1 MIRKQTFD
9 NGLTLVT
16 ERMPHVRSVAIGVW
30 LVRGSRHESPL
41 EAGIAHFIE
50 HMVFK
55 GTAHRS
61 QAQIAEELDSI
72 GGHSDAFTT
81 QEYAGFQAVVVDEHV
96 PRAIDLLSDLVLSPA
111 FDAEELE
118 RERKVILEEIKM
130 VEDTPEDLV
139 HEIFTESFWPN
150 HPLGRP
156 IVGSTDTVVSL
167 KRSDLISFFQK
178 TYVPSN
184 LVIAAAGHLEHEA
197 FAELVHKR
205 FQDLKTPPDDMI
217 ETAPQEHPSVVAK
230 EKDLEQVHLL
240 LGTVAPPQ
248 AHHDRYAAYLLN
260 AILGGNLS
268 SRLFQAIREERGL
281 AYSVYSS
288 LSAFRDCGC
297 FNIYAGT
304 ASENIGKVV
313 GLVLDEIKR
322 IKTEPVTAAEL
333 QRSQEQ
339 FKGSILLGLE
349 SSAARM
355 SRLARQEIYFDQ
367 MIPVDQIVDALE
379 AVTHEDI
386 LRLADQFFDQRSLAL
401 SIVGKLGDKRNIP
414 ETLVA

>member
-16 ERMPHVRSVAIGVW
+16 ERMPHVRSVAIGIW
-30 LVRGSRHESPL
+30 LGRGSRHESPRD
-41 EAGIAHFIE
+41 AGIAHFIE

-55 GTAHRS
+55 GTEHRS
-61 QAQIAEELDSI
+61 QAQIAEELDAI
-72 GGHSDAFTT
+72 GGQSDAFTT

-96 PRAIDLLSDLVLSPA
+96 PRALDLLSDIVLSPA

-118 RERKVILEEIKM
+118 RERKVIVEEIKM

-156 IVGSTDTVVSL
+156 IVGSTETVEAL
-167 KRSDLISFFQK
+167 GRTDLLGFFRK
-178 TYVPSN
+178 TYAPSN

-197 FAELVHKR
+197 FAELVQKHFR
-205 FQDLKTPPDDMI
+205 DLETPPDGMI
-217 ETAPQEHPSVVAK
+217 ETPPREHPSVVAR
-230 EKDLEQVHLL
+230 EKDLEQAHIL

-248 AHHDRYAAYLLN
+248 AHRDRYAAYLLN

-268 SRLFQAIREERGL
+268 SRLFQVIREERGL

-297 FNIYAGT
+297 FNVYAGT
-304 ASENIGKVV
+304 GPENVGEVV
-313 GLVLDEIKR
+313 ELVLEEIRR
-322 IKTEPVTAAEL
+322 IKTEPVSAEEL
-333 QRSQEQ
+333 RRSQDHL
-339 FKGSILLGLE
+339 KGSILLGLE

-355 SRLARQEIYFDQ
+355 SRLARHQMYFDR
-367 MIPVDQIVDALE
+367 IIKVDEILAALE
-379 AVTHEDI
+379 AVTPEDVS
-386 LRLADQFFDQRSLAL
+386 RLAGELFDRRSLAL
-401 SIVGKLGDKRNIP
+401 SVIGKLGGTLTLP